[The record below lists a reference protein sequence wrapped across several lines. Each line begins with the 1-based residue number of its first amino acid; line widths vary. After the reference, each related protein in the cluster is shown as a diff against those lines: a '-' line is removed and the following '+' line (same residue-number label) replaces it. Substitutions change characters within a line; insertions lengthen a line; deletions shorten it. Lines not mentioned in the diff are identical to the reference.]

1 MAPTPSVWESLQR
14 PSSSIS
20 GDEDGA
26 PPLKKRAT
34 KNKTKGKER
43 ESVFKKP
50 ETPAPAALQDFGA
63 ALNEGLF
70 NFGEGENR
78 RRGLAL
84 KTTYPPAGR
93 RSSLAS
99 GTATLEGSG
108 SGGAGRDPG
117 LMPSEK
123 LPSVPG
129 PLPDG
134 WLEAFSSAESSIVTT
149 QIMNK
154 HIQHL
159 RWSYRCLLA
168 HHAHTIQV
176 RALLHHQSY
185 NVRRTLEAQSA
196 AQIHGDPSKRRMA
209 KRAEIQLWRTGIYGR
224 MKREWRVLPVD
235 KMPSICR
242 MVDESFAGRQ
252 DADQLPIGRWVFAD
266 ELEIDQSTSRHDVH
280 KANAP
285 PYPHGTLFSAVG
297 EASLLMPTD
306 YQAFKTFHI
315 RNLFPPLCSL
325 HMSHPI
331 QPPPTAIPAISDD
344 AMSCSPAPDVSPVAL
359 MATMAHIS
367 NKIQYL
373 STMVNQVHN
382 HAIVLRTSN
391 ENLLDQVFETRMD
404 IGRVSERLNYEDGLD
419 LEGHGEDI
427 RAEIAER
434 RRIHRPRELPYG
446 MLPAGWR
453 HSGEFKL
460 LEGTAPAIVPP
471 FIPTSSIFYVVT
483 KGRVPGIYSDGEWV
497 KHLQAGLDHY
507 KKRCIES
514 EHLWEAFQLWDD
526 ALHTLQIIG
535 RTPGDEEKYGPN
547 GFHVPTYESRIVGQ
561 PKSRR
566 RPWDSRPKIGQPN
579 LGSASLNLAAPT
591 WDQALK
597 RGGRLWGP
605 YSISSPG
612 TRPVMA
618 RIGKD
623 VVQIFQASSRLETG
637 VTDFRLAW
645 RSAKIGLEKMK
656 GGWGNLCRLRD
667 WDPLPIFQSFRTG
680 ALGDP
685 FFYTL

>member
-70 NFGEGENR
+70 NFGEGGTDEEGVGDASMADDTAPQTSAQDHVPAER
-78 RRGLAL
+78 FPPMIDL
-84 KTTYPPAGR
+84 TTISKAGR

-159 RWSYRCLLA
+159 
-168 HHAHTIQV
+168 
-176 RALLHHQSY
+176 LLHPMFRQWPSWLPWP
-185 NVRRTLEAQSA
+185 TSA
-196 AQIHGDPSKRRMA
+196 
-209 KRAEIQLWRTGIYGR
+209 
-224 MKREWRVLPVD
+224 
-235 KMPSICR
+235 
-242 MVDESFAGRQ
+242 
-252 DADQLPIGRWVFAD
+252 
-266 ELEIDQSTSRHDVH
+266 
-280 KANAP
+280 
-285 PYPHGTLFSAVG
+285 
-297 EASLLMPTD
+297 
-306 YQAFKTFHI
+306 
-315 RNLFPPLCSL
+315 
-325 HMSHPI
+325 
-331 QPPPTAIPAISDD
+331 
-344 AMSCSPAPDVSPVAL
+344 
-359 MATMAHIS
+359 

-434 RRIHRPRELPYG
+434 RRIHKAARTAIRHA
-446 MLPAGWR
+446 PAGWR

-547 GFHVPTYESRIVGQ
+547 GFHVPTYVS
-561 PKSRR
+561 K
-566 RPWDSRPKIGQPN
+566 
-579 LGSASLNLAAPT
+579 
-591 WDQALK
+591 
-597 RGGRLWGP
+597 
-605 YSISSPG
+605 
-612 TRPVMA
+612 
-618 RIGKD
+618 
-623 VVQIFQASSRLETG
+623 
-637 VTDFRLAW
+637 
-645 RSAKIGLEKMK
+645 
-656 GGWGNLCRLRD
+656 
-667 WDPLPIFQSFRTG
+667 
-680 ALGDP
+680 
-685 FFYTL
+685 